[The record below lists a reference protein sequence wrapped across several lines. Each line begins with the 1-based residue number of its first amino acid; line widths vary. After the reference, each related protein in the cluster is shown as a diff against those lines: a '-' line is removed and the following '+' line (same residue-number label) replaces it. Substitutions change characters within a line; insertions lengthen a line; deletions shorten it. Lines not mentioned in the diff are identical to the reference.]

1 MAFIQHS
8 NDDYMRGHRPATG
21 GNDPKQQLLKSK
33 KGIFGAPG
41 AKLANN
47 TSHKTDYPPPPK
59 SMYTGISANVG
70 LKERVE
76 GVAAAADPSQLGLGK
91 FGSQTSYGL
100 ANPWHDKDKYT
111 DRVKPDPAAKK
122 SKLKMDKGHA
132 GYKTSY
138 QDWGNKDAELGISSK
153 ADAIKGPEQTIVG
166 AIGYGLDGE
175 TMYHSTFKLPEGEP
189 GYEVRA
195 CRHLIVLWLCGL
207 WLWLWLWLWLLSR
220 LFLPQSS
227 SCPLTLFP

>member
-8 NDDYMRGHRPATG
+8 NDDYMKGHRPATG
-21 GNDPKQQLLKSK
+21 GNDPKQLLLKSK

-91 FGSQTSYGL
+91 FGSQTTYGL
-100 ANPWHDKDKYT
+100 ANPWHDKNKYT

-138 QDWGNKDAELGISSK
+138 QDWGNKDAQLGISSK

-189 GYEVRA
+189 GYEVSA
-195 CRHLIVLWLCGL
+195 CRH
-207 WLWLWLWLWLLSR
+207 
-220 LFLPQSS
+220 
-227 SCPLTLFP
+227 